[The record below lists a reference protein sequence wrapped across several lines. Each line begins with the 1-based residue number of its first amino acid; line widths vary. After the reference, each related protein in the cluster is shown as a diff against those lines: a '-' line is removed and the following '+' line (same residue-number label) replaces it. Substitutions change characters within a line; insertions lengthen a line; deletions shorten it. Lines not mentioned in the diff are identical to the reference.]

1 MNSPAIGGRLTATDI
16 SFAYHPGAAVLNGA
30 TLDIPAGAFL
40 GIVGPNGA
48 GKSTLLHLLSGAL
61 KPSAG
66 GVRLDD
72 TPLQNW
78 KRRDIARCIAVVP
91 QAEPHTFP
99 YRVSEIVMMGRTPWL
114 SGLLSAETAND
125 HAAVRRAM
133 TAVGIKDLACRPLG
147 QLSGGERQ
155 MVLVARAL
163 AQEPKILLLDEPT
176 ASLDL
181 AHQQSIFR
189 LLVRLNEE
197 TGLTVVI
204 VTHDLNL
211 AGLYCRTLA
220 VLHGKRIE
228 ALGTPAEVLTP
239 ARLESVYGAALW
251 GATSP
256 AGAPIVGLTR

>member
-1 MNSPAIGGRLTATDI
+1 MIVSTVQGSLKATDL
-16 SFAYHPGAAVLNGA
+16 SFSYHDGVSVLAGA

-61 KPSAG
+61 QPARG
-66 GVRLDD
+66 LIELNGR
-72 TPLQNW
+72 PLTEW
-78 KRRDIARCIAVVP
+78 KRRDIARQVAVVP
-91 QAEPHTFP
+91 QAEPHAFP
-99 YRVSEIVMMGRTPWL
+99 YRVSEIVLMGRTPWL
-114 SGLLSAETAND
+114 TGLLATETPVD
-125 HAAVRRAM
+125 HAAARRALD
-133 TAVGIKDLACRPLG
+133 AVGIADLSCRPLG

-163 AQEPKILLLDEPT
+163 AQEPRILLLDEPT

-189 LLVRLNEE
+189 LLTRLNVEHNL
-197 TGLTVVI
+197 TTVV

-220 VLHGKRIE
+220 ILHHGRIE
-228 ALGTPAEVLTP
+228 STGSPEDILKPD
-239 ARLESVYGAALW
+239 RLESVYGASLW